1 MALVVVDKL
10 SYRYPDGRQALS
22 EVSFVIRRGERIGL
36 LGLNGAGKS
45 TLLVCLAGVLKPEG
59 RISVDG
65 DRRRTLGLVFQDP
78 NDQLFMTT
86 VYDDVAFGP
95 QNLGLTT
102 DDVRSRVKQ
111 ALQLVDAAGYEERLT
126 HHLSFG
132 EKKRVALATVLAMQ
146 PELLLLDEPTSN
158 LDPKRR
164 REFIKIIQNTRQA
177 ALIATHD
184 LDLVRQVCDRV
195 LILQA
200 GRLVVE
206 GGLALLDDLD
216 LMRRMELI

>member
-1 MALVVVDKL
+1 MALLVVDKL
-10 SYRYPDGRQALS
+10 SYRYADERQALKD
-22 EVSFVIRRGERIGL
+22 VSFEIQRGERIGL
-36 LGLNGAGKS
+36 IGLNGAGKS
-45 TLLVCLAGVLKPEG
+45 TLLLCLAGVLKPQG
-59 RISVDG
+59 RIEVDG
-65 DRRRTLGLVFQDP
+65 DRRRTVGLVFQDP

-95 QNLGLTT
+95 HNLGLAMEE
-102 DDVRSRVKQ
+102 VRLRVEK
-111 ALQLVDAAGYEERLT
+111 ALQLVDAAGFEERLT

-132 EKKRVALATVLAMQ
+132 EKKRIALATVLAMQ

-164 REFIKIIQNTRQA
+164 REFLKIIQDTEKA

-184 LDLVRQVCDRV
+184 LDMVRQICDRV
-195 LILQA
+195 IILQA

-206 GGLALLDDLD
+206 GRIDLLDDLD
-216 LMRRMELI
+216 LMRQLELI